1 MAKDGYRQLKTSAAQ
16 TAANAA
22 VKLVEGRVAE
32 GGASVVEAFNE
43 VFDAIYAK
51 LEAVVI
57 EDNIMLAEQEAAA
70 PAPKSSGK
78 AKSPAETVF
87 TGGKFKGK
95 TIKEVFE
102 MSESDA
108 KSNHGHTYGDGAS
121 YITGYVATDKNSNQ
135 TTREAA
141 QAFLAS
147 V

>member
-1 MAKDGYRQLKTSAAQ
+1 MAKDGFRQLKTSAAQ

-22 VKLVEGRVAE
+22 VQLVAA
-32 GGASVVEAFNE
+32 GGVLSFDEAF
-43 VFDAIYAK
+43 DTIYAK

-57 EDNIMLAEQEAAA
+57 EDNLMLAEQEAAA
-70 PAPKSSGK
+70 PAKSSGGK
-78 AKSPAETVF
+78 AKTPGETVF

-95 TIKEVFE
+95 TIAEVFS
-102 MSESDA
+102 MSEADA

-121 YITGYVATDKNSNQ
+121 YITGYVATDKNSNA

-141 QAFLAS
+141 QTFLAG